1 MTPSENFLWSGAA
14 GKKSFLGNFASA
26 FCSKQLLLA
35 VSRLGSV
42 YTQCPQLTADK
53 GKLSTKVVGG

>member
-1 MTPSENFLWSGAA
+1 MTPSGNFLWSGAA

-42 YTQCPQLTADK
+42 YT
-53 GKLSTKVVGG
+53 